1 MDYKKISEFE
11 ESDYISS
18 AQYIPVAENGDNK
31 KIKPSTILGGHE
43 RRLNLIETTQTIVAC
58 TPELTSGDELCNI
71 SINGT
76 NKTLYS
82 PTYSISYD
90 DGEITF
96 SKQVNN
102 STTDTVIPIPSAE
115 TITLTN
121 ITSSNTGFTAT
132 TNLSMSEIKSLVLDE
147 KKYICFYNASASY
160 VYYPNHLDFSNSQF
174 TAHCSGYIN
183 GKYKDIKIIIS
194 GTSATATYKDY
205 VDDIISYNIT
215 LANGYSF
222 ESGALNVA
230 NYNPITGLVDLHFA
244 VRGTIRAEDHVTI
257 ATIPS
262 TIAPSQTIFGTG
274 SQGIYKPCQF
284 RINGTSIDIYTYE
297 QSTSTRGSISYYV

>member
-43 RRLNLIETTQTIVAC
+43 NRLSRIENTQTIVAC
-58 TPELTSGDELCNI
+58 TPELTSGDELCSI
-71 SINGT
+71 SINGV

-115 TITLTN
+115 TIILTN
-121 ITSSNTGFTAT
+121 LTSSTSGFTAT

-147 KKYICFYNASASY
+147 KKYICFYNESASY

-183 GKYKDIKIIIS
+183 GQYKDIKIIVS
-194 GTSATATYKDY
+194 GTSATATYKNY
-205 VDDIISYNIT
+205 IDDIVSYNIT

-230 NYNPITGLVDLHFA
+230 NYNPTTGLVDLHFA
-244 VRGTIRAEDHVTI
+244 VRGTIRAEDHVTV

-262 TIAPSQTIFGTG
+262 AIAPSQIIFGTG

-284 RINGTSIDIYTYE
+284 RINGTSIDVYTYE

>member
-18 AQYIPVAENGDNK
+18 QQYIPVAENGDNK

-43 RRLNLIETTQTIVAC
+43 HRLNLIEATQTIVAC

-160 VYYPNHLDFSNSQF
+160 IYYPNHLDFSNSQF

-194 GTSATATYKDY
+194 GTSATATYKNY

-222 ESGALNVA
+222 ESGALNIA
-230 NYNPITGLVDLHFA
+230 NYNPTTGLVDLHFA
-244 VRGTIRAEDHVTI
+244 VRGTIREEDHVTI

-262 TIAPSQTIFGTG
+262 AIAPSQIIFGTG

>member
-1 MDYKKISEFE
+1 MDYKKISEFG

-43 RRLNLIETTQTIVAC
+43 NRLSRIENTQTIVAC
-58 TPELTSGDELCNI
+58 TPVLTSGDELCNI

-96 SKQVNN
+96 GKQVNN

-115 TITLTN
+115 TIILTN
-121 ITSSNTGFTAT
+121 LTSSTSGFTAT

-147 KKYICFYNASASY
+147 KKYICFYNESASY

-183 GKYKDIKIIIS
+183 GQYKDIKIIVS
-194 GTSATATYKDY
+194 GTSATATYKNY
-205 VDDIISYNIT
+205 IDDIVSYNIT

-230 NYNPITGLVDLHFA
+230 NYNPTTGLVDLHFA
-244 VRGTIRAEDHVTI
+244 VRGTIRAEDHVTV

-262 TIAPSQTIFGTG
+262 AIAPSQIIFGTG

-284 RINGTSIDIYTYE
+284 RINGTSIDVYTYE

>member
-18 AQYIPVAENGDNK
+18 SQYIPVAENGDNK

-43 RRLNLIETTQTIVAC
+43 RRLSLIENAQTIVAC
-58 TPELTSGDELCNI
+58 TPELTSGEEICTV

-76 NKTLYS
+76 NKVIYS
-82 PTYSISYD
+82 PVYSLSYE
-90 DGEITF
+90 DGELTY

-102 STTDTVIPIPSAE
+102 TVTDTVIPIPSAE
-115 TITLTN
+115 TVTLTN
-121 ITSSNTGFTAT
+121 ATLSNAGFTAT
-132 TNLSMSEIKSLVLDE
+132 TSLSMTEIKSLILDE
-147 KKYICFYNASASY
+147 KKYVCFYNPSISY
-160 VYYPNHLDFSNSQF
+160 IFYPNHIDFSNSQF
-174 TAHCSGYIN
+174 TAYCSGYIN
-183 GKYKDIKIIIS
+183 GRYKDIKIIVS
-194 GTSATATYKDY
+194 GTSATATYKNY
-205 VDDIISYNIT
+205 TEDIVSYNIT

-230 NYNPITGLVDLHFA
+230 NYNPTTGLVDLHFA

-262 TIAPSQTIFGTG
+262 IIAPSRTIYGTG

>member
-18 AQYIPVAENGDNK
+18 EQYIPVAENGDNK

-58 TPELTSGDELCNI
+58 TPTLTSGDELCNI
-71 SINGT
+71 SINGS

-82 PTYSISYD
+82 PVYSVSYNN
-90 DGEITF
+90 GVLTH

-102 STTDTVIPIPSAE
+102 ETTNTTIPIPSAE
-115 TITLTN
+115 TIILTN
-121 ITSSNTGFTAT
+121 LTSSTSGFTAT
-132 TNLSMSEIKSLVLDE
+132 SNLSMAQIKSLVLDE
-147 KKYICFYNASASY
+147 KKYICFYSSSLSY
-160 VYYPNHLDFSNSQF
+160 IFYPNHIDFSNSQF
-174 TAHCSGYIN
+174 TAYCSGYIN
-183 GKYKDIKIIIS
+183 GQYKDIKIIVS
-194 GTSATATYKDY
+194 GTSVTATYKNYTDAI
-205 VDDIISYNIT
+205 VSYNIT

-230 NYNPITGLVDLHFA
+230 NYNPTTGLVDLHFA

-262 TIAPSQTIFGTG
+262 AIAPSRTIYGTG